1 MLFCLPCLSGMLFPR
16 HPGNHLKNLK
26 EASHSALT
34 QQLQEDGLE
43 ETANPPKTSLFLEWT
58 WMTPV
63 RFCPSTIPSCPW
75 RSHSFWKFLEPL
87 SGGGSV

>member
-43 ETANPPKTSLFLEWT
+43 ETANPPQN
-58 WMTPV
+58 
-63 RFCPSTIPSCPW
+63 IPLP
-75 RSHSFWKFLEPL
+75 
-87 SGGGSV
+87 